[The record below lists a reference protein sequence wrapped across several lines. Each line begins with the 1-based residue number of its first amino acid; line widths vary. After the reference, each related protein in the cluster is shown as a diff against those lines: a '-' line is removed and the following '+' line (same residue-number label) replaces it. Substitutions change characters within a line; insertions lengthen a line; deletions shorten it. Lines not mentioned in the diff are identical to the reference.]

1 MENDW
6 KSKTGNLV
14 FCRQEGKTMSVIR
27 DIDKG
32 KGEII
37 RVEISEFKG
46 NKYLNL
52 RVWYTDSEG
61 EYKPTQKGIAIPV
74 GLYSEVK
81 DAILAAESA
90 LS

>member
-6 KSKTGNLV
+6 ISGQGNNSFERSK
-14 FCRQEGKTMSVIR
+14 EETMSVIR

-81 DAILAAESA
+81 DAVLAAEQL